1 MKHVM
6 LDLET
11 LGTGDHAAIVQIGA
25 CEFDSREIVSTFH
38 RNIRMESEHFGNI
51 EGDTLRWWMN
61 QSPDAIAS
69 VLQSPLRTPLRTAL
83 EDFRSWLVCDRLAI
97 WANSPS
103 FDLRLLRQAYERC
116 GMKPP
121 WKFYQELDH
130 RTIKH
135 LGRLLNVPR
144 LQFEGTKHNAL
155 DDAMNQA
162 SYLMAVLQELK
173 L

>member
-25 CEFDSREIVSTFH
+25 CVFDSREISSTFR
-38 RNIRMESEHFGNI
+38 RNIYLGSENLGNI
-51 EGDTLRWWMN
+51 EGDTLRWWMG

-69 VLQSPLRTPLRTAL
+69 VLQSTERAPLRIAL
-83 EDFRSWLVCDRLAI
+83 EDFRSWLVGDRFAI

-116 GMKPP
+116 GLEPP
-121 WKFYQELDH
+121 WKFYQEMDH
-130 RTIKH
+130 RTMKH

-144 LQFEGTKHNAL
+144 LQFEGTKHDAL
-155 DDAMNQA
+155 VDTINQA
-162 SYLMAVLQELK
+162 RYLMAVLKELK

>member
-1 MKHVM
+1 MRHIM

-25 CEFDSREIVSTFH
+25 CEFDSKEILTTFLQNV
-38 RNIRMESEHFGNI
+38 RLDSENLGSI
-51 EGDTLRWWMN
+51 EGDTLRWWLN
-61 QSPDAIAS
+61 QSPDAVES
-69 VLQSPLRTPLRTAL
+69 VLRSIPRTPLRDAL
-83 EDFRSWLVCDRLAI
+83 EDFRSWLVGDQFAI

-116 GMKPP
+116 GLEPP

-130 RTIKH
+130 RTMKH
-135 LGRLLNVPR
+135 LGRLLQVPR

-155 DDAMNQA
+155 DDATNQA
-162 SYLMAVLQELK
+162 SYLMAVLEEMK